1 MLGVWKY
8 ANGPR
13 LFKTCFNY
21 ASNILQ
27 KLLYLSQ
34 LPDPDAK
41 IVSISQCFNSCDYP
55 FKA

>member
-34 LPDPDAK
+34 LPGPDAK
-41 IVSISQCFNSCDYP
+41 IVFISEWFNSCAYP